1 MQDHN
6 AVTFHQANDNW
17 QLRIQT
23 KLLHADVIP
32 AQPLDLASKTAQAEL
47 HQRIYHW
54 QSKGYVLEDASILAV
69 FEQTCAQT
77 GITNFTQDGLLN
89 IACFPKLV
97 DICRDGD
104 SRYRQLRFAGMRN
117 RKPGIYPIV
126 DNLDHLA
133 ALLNAGAKIIQLRIK
148 SDVLTTEI
156 RDAIHRAVELAKQ
169 HPESQLF
176 INDYWQAAIDAG
188 AYGVHLG
195 QEDLLTAD
203 LSAIANAGLR
213 LGVSSHAFWEVAR
226 AITISPSYIAC
237 GPVFPTRAKAMPWIA
252 QGLDNLRYWSALIPV
267 PVVGIGGVNQDN
279 LQAIHDTGCASASI
293 IQAIVSAADPANA
306 YRSLQRQ
313 WESFTAR
320 SAQTIQLARPTLAA
334 STS

>member
-1 MQDHN
+1 MQDHH
-6 AVTFHQANDNW
+6 AVAFRQSHENW
-17 QLRIQT
+17 QIRIET
-23 KLLHADVIP
+23 KLLHADIIP
-32 AQPLDLASKTAQAEL
+32 AQPLDLASKTDQAEL
-47 HQRIYHW
+47 HQCISHW

-69 FEQTCAQT
+69 FEQTCAQA
-77 GITNFTQDGLLN
+77 GLINFTKDGLLN
-89 IACFPKLV
+89 TACFPKLI
-97 DICRDGD
+97 DTCHLSNAHHG
-104 SRYRQLRFAGMRN
+104 QLRFTGMQN
-117 RKPGIYPIV
+117 RRPGIYPIV

-133 ALLNAGAKIIQLRIK
+133 GLLDAGAKIIQLRIK

-156 RDAIHRAVELAKQ
+156 RHAIHRAVEIAKQ

-176 INDYWQAAIDAG
+176 INDYWQTAIDAG

-203 LSAIANAGLR
+203 LSAIADSGLR

-267 PVVGIGGVNQDN
+267 PVIGIGGVNQDN
-279 LQAIHDTGCASASI
+279 LQAIHDTGCAGASI

-320 SAQTIQLARPTLAA
+320 SAKTIQLARPTLAA

>member
-6 AVTFHQANDNW
+6 AVTFHQSQDNW
-17 QLRIQT
+17 QLSVQT

-32 AQPLDLASKTAQAEL
+32 AQPLDLGSKMAQAEL
-47 HQRIYHW
+47 HQRISHW

-69 FEQTCAQT
+69 FEQTCLQT
-77 GITNFTQDGLLN
+77 GLINFTQDGLLN
-89 IACFPKLV
+89 TACFPKLI
-97 DICRDGD
+97 DTCRNHHAGD
-104 SRYRQLRFAGMRN
+104 TPLRFANMHNPR
-117 RKPGIYPIV
+117 PGIYPIV
-126 DNLDHLA
+126 DNLGQLA
-133 ALLNAGAKIIQLRIK
+133 ALLDAGAKIIQLRIK

-176 INDYWQAAIDAG
+176 INDYWQAAIEAG

-203 LSAIANAGLR
+203 LSAITDAGLR

-279 LQAIHDTGCASASI
+279 LRAIHDTGCASASI
-293 IQAIVSAADPANA
+293 IQAIVSAADPADA
-306 YRSLQRQ
+306 YRSLQKQ
-313 WESFTAR
+313 WESFTAQ
-320 SAQTIQLARPTLAA
+320 SVQAIQLARPTLAA
-334 STS
+334 SSS